1 MTGQEKTAEES
12 LKFFDISIKHPK
24 AFLLFDQINK
34 KYGAEIYQLDDN
46 CFKTAVFFEVEKI
59 KRYLATTKKIE
70 ELEGKLYVFQKSFLK
85 FFLEKSPNKKCQ
97 LMNSYLQ
104 ALLAQIYEFRVSI
117 KAMADDIMD
126 SPDICDTHKAIFL
139 IWYDKNSFEIKEE
152 LDEITDDVL

>member
-24 AFLLFDQINK
+24 AFLLFDQVNK

-59 KRYLATTKKIE
+59 KRYLATIKKIE

-85 FFLEKSPNKKCQ
+85 FFLEKNPNKKMPVNEQ
-97 LMNSYLQ
+97 LS
-104 ALLAQIYEFRVSI
+104 ASLAQMYEFRVSI

-139 IWYDKNSFEIKEE
+139 IWYDKTSFEIKEE

>member
-24 AFLLFDQINK
+24 TFLLFDQINK

-59 KRYLATTKKIE
+59 KRYLATIEKIE
-70 ELEGKLYVFQKSFLK
+70 ELEGKLYVFKKTFFY
-85 FFLEKSPNKKCQ
+85 FFLEKNLNKKMPVNEQ
-97 LMNSYLQ
+97 LS
-104 ALLAQIYEFRVSI
+104 ARFAQIYEFRVSI